1 MLKNLRVKSISRMI
15 ARIILMGGT
24 NGGVEVYHHW
34 IVRFAPRAIAMKH
47 LRKTGAPHW
56 KQICY
61 KLAICC
67 SRMALTAFCV
77 DCSSLEGWF
86 ITCNFDSCTSSTKI
100 AFLMFNRLVNTRN
113 YKRNINYSRCRSSCR
128 GCNKTSSLKAVRV
141 EQTQCELVKLWS
153 WRRLRRMYFTAG
165 YNVVCCF

>member
-1 MLKNLRVKSISRMI
+1 
-15 ARIILMGGT
+15 MGGT
-24 NGGVEVYHHW
+24 NGWVKVYHHW

-47 LRKTGAPHW
+47 LRTTGASHW
-56 KQICY
+56 KQICF

-100 AFLMFNRLVNTRN
+100 AFLMFNRLVNTLN
-113 YKRNINYSRCRSSCR
+113 YKRNINYSRCRSNCR
-128 GCNKTSSLKAVRV
+128 GCNKTSSLNSRARRANAVEVRNLRNFDLG
-141 EQTQCELVKLWS
+141 EGFGACCTSQLVI
-153 WRRLRRMYFTAG
+153 M
-165 YNVVCCF
+165 